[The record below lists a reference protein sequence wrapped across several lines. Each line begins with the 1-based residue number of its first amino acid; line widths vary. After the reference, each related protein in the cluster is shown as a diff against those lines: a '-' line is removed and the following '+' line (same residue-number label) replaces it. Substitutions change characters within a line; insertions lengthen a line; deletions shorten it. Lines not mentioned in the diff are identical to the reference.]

1 MSIRRRFLRWSN
13 RFALVN
19 AALLAVVGLRYL
31 WYYFALTPSPA
42 WLYAIVAFMGHVAM
56 LAYIPIA
63 LVLVPVTMLIPRPPA
78 ILSVGV
84 FLASAVLSFL
94 ALDSLVF
101 AENRYHLGILTI
113 TLLAPP
119 SWAFFAL
126 YFLLGTAIEAMLA
139 VWVWKRTAL
148 SATRRIE
155 WYLPLV
161 LGGCL
166 LASHLIHWWAEAH
179 YYVPVTA
186 FTRYLPLYFPY
197 RDAGNL
203 WKLGLLDRNEARE
216 QGLVAALARP
226 PDGALNYP
234 RAPLRCES
242 HPPTL
247 NVLLVVIDVMRA
259 DALTPE
265 VAPRLNELTRGAI
278 RFDRHYSGG
287 NSSRAGMFSLFYGLP
302 ATYWE
307 AFADFARPPVLMDM
321 FRQNRYQLGLF
332 SSSPVYR
339 GAVGLD
345 RTALARIPNLRLE
358 TSSSYPGSS
367 GRDRSLTDEWYQWL
381 DGRDPSRPFFGFLYY
396 NATVAIEPPDDY
408 PPPVP
413 APPGASKQTRLYAR
427 YLTAVHYVDSLVG
440 GVLEDLGRRKL
451 LESTVVMVTSDHGME
466 FDENGQGFTGHGTAF
481 SEYQMHTPLVIR
493 WPGKAPGR
501 VGRRTSHN
509 DVAPTLLGGLFGCA
523 NPAADYA
530 SGQDLFSDRQW
541 EWLIAASYADY
552 ALIEPERVTI
562 VYPAGYEIR
571 DGDYRL
577 VRNPTIP
584 RDVVRAALHEM
595 SRFYR

>member
-1 MSIRRRFLRWSN
+1 MGARKRILRWAGW
-13 RFALVN
+13 FAVAN
-19 AALLAVVGLRYL
+19 AVLLMVVGLRYL
-31 WYYFALTPSPA
+31 WYYSALTPSPA
-42 WLYAIVAFMGHVAM
+42 WIYAI
-56 LAYIPIA
+56 LAYVGHLSILACIP
-63 LVLVPVTMLIPRPPA
+63 LLLLLFPVMMLIPQPRV
-78 ILSVGV
+78 ILPIGV
-84 FLASAVLSFL
+84 VLGSAGFSLL
-94 ALDSLVF
+94 LLDGLVF
-101 AENRYHLGILTI
+101 AENRYHLSLLTL
-113 TLLAPP
+113 TMLAPRT
-119 SWAFFAL
+119 WAFL
-126 YFLLGTAIEAMLA
+126 GVYFLLGAAIETMLA
-139 VWVWKRTAL
+139 VWVWRRTARPA
-148 SATRRIE
+148 SRRIG
-155 WYLPLV
+155 WYLALGV
-161 LGGCL
+161 GGCVA
-166 LASHLIHWWAEAH
+166 ASHLIHAGAEAR

-186 FTRYLPLYFPY
+186 FTRYLPLYYPLGDEGQV
-197 RDAGNL
+197 R
-203 WKLGLLDRNEARE
+203 LGLVDRTKARE
-216 QGLVAALARP
+216 ESVIAALAQPADRV
-226 PDGALNYP
+226 LNYP
-234 RAPLRCES
+234 QAPLRCES
-242 HPPTL
+242 RPPTL
-247 NVLLVVIDVMRA
+247 NVLLVVIDAMRA

-321 FRQNRYQLGLF
+321 FRQNRYQLGVF

-413 APPGASKQTRLYAR
+413 APPGASKQARLYAR

-493 WPGKAPGR
+493 WPGRRRGGWGGAPRTTTWRRRCWGGCSAAR
-501 VGRRTSHN
+501 TRRRTTRAGRISSRTGN
-509 DVAPTLLGGLFGCA
+509 G
-523 NPAADYA
+523 
-530 SGQDLFSDRQW
+530 SGS
-541 EWLIAASYADY
+541 S
-552 ALIEPERVTI
+552 
-562 VYPAGYEIR
+562 
-571 DGDYRL
+571 
-577 VRNPTIP
+577 P
-584 RDVVRAALHEM
+584 RATRTT
-595 SRFYR
+595 R